1 MKFINSCVQ
10 LSATDL
16 VGYLN
21 CKHLTA
27 LDISVAEGSLPKP
40 KRWDPL
46 LEILR
51 ERGRRHE
58 QGFVDHLKAQG
69 LSVAVID
76 GVDTTPASVSA
87 TQAEI
92 AAGTEIIIQGALQH
106 GRWSGRTDVLRR
118 VEKPSNLGAW
128 SYEIIDTKLARET
141 KGGTVLQ
148 LCLYADLLE
157 HAQGIA
163 PEYVYVVAPW
173 SNYEPQQFRFADYA
187 AYFRKAKTAIEAV
200 TSAELPLDV
209 YPDPK
214 EHCDI
219 CRWRGQCDKR
229 RRDDD
234 HLCLVASA
242 SSNQIAELK
251 TQGITTATALAEMP
265 TPLTWKPVRGAAQ
278 SYERVREQ
286 ARIQVESREAGEVR
300 FELLP
305 PAPETGICLLPEPSE
320 GDIFF
325 DIEGD
330 PHVGEHGL
338 EYLFGYRYRSM
349 DGEWVYTGD
358 WAFDRKNEKA
368 IFERFINF
376 VTERRKNYPNLH
388 VYHYA
393 SYETGTL
400 KRLMGRYAS
409 CEEEIDNFLRGKI
422 FVDLY
427 SVVRNGLRAGV
438 ESYSIKKLEPL
449 YGFERSTALPD
460 ANVALASL
468 QAGLELAD
476 TASISAK
483 DRQIVQGY
491 NEDDCASTQFLRDWL
506 EERRTELVSGG
517 TDVPRPAPGQ
527 EGPSEELNERQQQ
540 IAELIERLTVDIPV
554 DQEERSNEQQARW
567 VLAYL
572 LDWHRR
578 EEKAVWWEYFRLAG
592 LTVHELVDERAALA
606 NLTLVGEIDQTKT
619 GIPTHRYRFTQQ
631 DTDLRGDEELRA
643 AGGDKIGAAVA
654 VDTENRTIDIKKS
667 KATAN
672 SHPDAVFAHKLIPGT
687 EQAGSLFRLG
697 TYVAEHGIEGDGDY
711 RAARALLLNE
721 PPQIGN
727 QAIRAPGEEALD
739 SAKRVAAA
747 LEGGVFPIQGP
758 PGTGKSFTGARMICR
773 LVQEGK
779 RVGITANSHKV
790 IRNLLDKVIEA
801 AEEMN
806 IDLCCVQKPK
816 EMEPNQDRLI
826 FAKSNGDL
834 FEALTSGCAQVAGAT
849 HFLWAREDATNTL
862 DVLVVDEAAQM
873 SLANVTAVAPAAQ
886 TLILLGDPQQLDQPT
901 QGSHPDGTEL
911 SSLEHVLDGDH
922 TIAPDRGL
930 FLDTTY
936 RLHPDI
942 CAFHSELFYDGK
954 LAAKEG
960 CEQQTIKS
968 NGPISG
974 SGLRYLP
981 VPHAGNKSAS
991 IEEAEV
997 ITGLVQD
1004 ILASKASWVDRK
1016 GNETPLKLGD
1026 IVIIT
1031 PYNAQV
1037 FEIQERLPG
1046 AFVGTVDKFQGQEA
1060 PIAIYSMATSSHS
1073 DAPRGMEFLYSANR
1087 FNVAIS
1093 RAQCMAI
1100 LVASPEVFEA
1110 ECKTPRQMQLAN
1122 AFCRYLEVAEIL
1134 QTF

>member
-1 MKFINSCVQ
+1 MRINDTSIH

-16 VGYLN
+16 VGHLN

-27 LDISVAEGSLPKP
+27 LDIGVAEGSLPKP

-46 LEILR
+46 LEILQ

-58 QGFVDHLKAQG
+58 KGFVDHLKAEG
-69 LSVAVID
+69 VSIATID
-76 GVDTTPASVSA
+76 GVDITPASVSA
-87 TQAEI
+87 TQA
-92 AAGTEIIIQGALQH
+92 AMASGTEIIIQGALQH

-118 VEKPSNLGAW
+118 VETPSNLGAW

-157 HAQGIA
+157 DAQGIA

-173 SNYEPQQFRFADYA
+173 SNYEPQQFRFADYV
-187 AYFRKAKTAIEAV
+187 AYFRKAKAAIEAA
-200 TSAELPLDV
+200 TSAETPPDA

-219 CRWRGQCDKR
+219 CRWRDQCDKS

-234 HLCLVASA
+234 HLCLVAGLST
-242 SSNQIAELK
+242 NQIAELK
-251 TQGITTATALAEMP
+251 TQGINTTTALAEMP

-286 ARIQVESREAGEVR
+286 ARIQIESREAGALR

-305 PAPETGICLLPEPSE
+305 PVPETGLCLLPVPSE

-330 PHVGEHGL
+330 PHVGEHGF
-338 EYLFGYRYRSM
+338 EYLFGYRYR
-349 DGEWVYTGD
+349 DENGEWTYTGD
-358 WAFDRKNEKA
+358 WAFDRENEKA
-368 IFERFINF
+368 IFERFVDL
-376 VTERRKNYPNLH
+376 VTERRKTYSDLH

-393 SYETGTL
+393 PYEPGTL

-409 CEEEIDNFLRGKI
+409 REDEIDNFLRGKLL
-422 FVDLY
+422 VDLY

-476 TASISAK
+476 VASISVE
-483 DRQIVQGY
+483 DRQTVQGY

-506 EERRTELVSGG
+506 EKCRTELVTGG

-527 EGPSEELNERQQQ
+527 EGPSEELSERQQK
-540 IAELIERLTVDIPV
+540 IADLIERLTVDIPV
-554 DQEERSNEQQARW
+554 DPEERTSEQQARW

-592 LTVHELVDERAALA
+592 LMAHELVDERAALA
-606 NLTLVGEIDQTKT
+606 NLTLVGEVDQTKT
-619 GIPTHRYRFTQQ
+619 GIPTHRYRFTLQ
-631 DTDLRGDEELRA
+631 DTDLRGDEDLRA
-643 AGGDKIGAAVA
+643 MGGDKIGKAVA
-654 VDTENRTIDIKKS
+654 VDTENRTIDIKKTG
-667 KATAN
+667 ATAN
-672 SHPDAVFAHKLIPGT
+672 NHPDAVFAHKLIPGI

-697 TYVAEHGIEGDGDY
+697 AYVAEHGIEGVGDF

-721 PPQIGN
+721 PPQIGT
-727 QAIRAPGEEALD
+727 QPIRAAGEEALD
-739 SAKRVAAA
+739 SAKRVASA

-779 RVGITANSHKV
+779 KVGITANSHKV

-806 IDLCCVQKPK
+806 IDLRCIQKPK

-826 FAKSNGDL
+826 FAKSNSDL
-834 FEALTSGCAQVAGAT
+834 FKALASGSAQIAGAT
-849 HFLWAREDATNTL
+849 HFLWAREDATNAL

-901 QGSHPDGTEL
+901 QGSHPDGTEV

-930 FLDTTY
+930 FLEATY

-954 LAAKEG
+954 LAAKGG
-960 CEQQTIKS
+960 CENQTIKS
-968 NGPISG
+968 TGPISG

-981 VPHAGNKSAS
+981 VTHTGNKSAS

-997 ITGLVQD
+997 IARLVQD
-1004 ILASKASWVDRK
+1004 ILASKTSWVDRT
-1016 GNETPLKLGD
+1016 GNEKPLTLGD

-1060 PIAIYSMATSSHS
+1060 PIAIYSMATSSHA

-1100 LVASPEVFEA
+1100 LVACPEVFEA
-1110 ECKTPRQMQLAN
+1110 DCKTPSHIQLVN
-1122 AFCRYLEVAEIL
+1122 AFCRFLEMADPVA
-1134 QTF
+1134 F